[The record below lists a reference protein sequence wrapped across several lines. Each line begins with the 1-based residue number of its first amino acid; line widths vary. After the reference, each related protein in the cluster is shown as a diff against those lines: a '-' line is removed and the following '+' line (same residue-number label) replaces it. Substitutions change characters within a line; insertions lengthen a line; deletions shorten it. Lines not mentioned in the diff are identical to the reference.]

1 MGSTLQVP
9 PGLLLPLLLFLFL
22 LLFLPLPL
30 LLFLPLPLLLFLPL
44 PLPLGTTP
52 APGSPRAGR
61 RSPPRQ

>member
-22 LLFLPLPL
+22 FLPLPL
-30 LLFLPLPLLLFLPL
+30 FLPLFL

>member
-30 LLFLPLPLLLFLPL
+30 LLFLPLFL

>member
-22 LLFLPLPL
+22 LLFLPLLLFL
-30 LLFLPLPLLLFLPL
+30 LLFL

>member
-30 LLFLPLPLLLFLPL
+30 P
-44 PLPLGTTP
+44 P
-52 APGSPRAGR
+52 APAPVPAPVPAPATWNNSRTRFPPC
-61 RSPPRQ
+61 RSPLASPAMM

>member
-22 LLFLPLPL
+22 LLFL
-30 LLFLPLPLLLFLPL
+30 LLFLPLPLLLFL

>member
-22 LLFLPLPL
+22 LLFL
-30 LLFLPLPLLLFLPL
+30 LLFLPLPLLLFLPLFL